1 MARIATGEASPD
13 ALEPSSGQSGWK
25 EILRLGVMILLAQA
39 LFWGLFY
46 VPWGNKPSSRNVDR
60 IAFTNAE
67 LAELAAPTAAVADTA
82 TYNKVNLPH
91 TDCCDPSYLSLR
103 MSFTLDAVP
112 AEGLGLVAFQQ
123 VDNFI
128 YRVNGSVIH
137 KKGRME
143 KGNQTF
149 HGQQFYLLHVP
160 SGMLKAGENQLNII
174 TVRDGFPYSDLIEPL
189 LGEYNQVR
197 DATSMRFW
205 QAIDYRLLGGAL
217 TFVLGLFALIMVFRS
232 QDKLFSAWLLVL
244 CWSWSAYAAYG
255 LYFDLPFGG
264 IGRMVAFFSLT
275 TLVCISLICFLD
287 SWTRRPIIAGQ
298 SALVV
303 CWLVFSLASVFAL
316 TRMPMPTGYDLMD
329 SAWTWFSLAAGVLAL
344 LRLAWHFATSREDR
358 HVEAALLSIC
368 AVCLALDG
376 IGTKFGLLAGGYFID
391 SAAILIL
398 AFVIAFLQRNFHLFQ
413 SAMALNNL
421 LETRL
426 KSREAE
432 LAEAYIRERELIDRQ
447 ARSEERRRLMR
458 DMHDG
463 VGGQL
468 VGLLLEVRRGA
479 VDNNRM
485 AEGLQVA
492 MDEIRLMIDSVDASV
507 TTLETMLSVFE
518 NRVRPRVEGAG
529 ITFAWNA
536 EMSAPADLS
545 PDHVLQLF
553 RIMQEAVTNAMK
565 HSRATQISVSVT
577 ATPDNC
583 LSICISDDGAGL
595 TAENRN
601 QIDSGGHGLGNMRSR
616 ARAIGGHIEWH
627 DASPGTRVQLSVPL
641 SLSQPIAA

>member
-1 MARIATGEASPD
+1 
-13 ALEPSSGQSGWK
+13 
-25 EILRLGVMILLAQA
+25 
-39 LFWGLFY
+39 
-46 VPWGNKPSSRNVDR
+46 
-60 IAFTNAE
+60 
-67 LAELAAPTAAVADTA
+67 
-82 TYNKVNLPH
+82 
-91 TDCCDPSYLSLR
+91 
-103 MSFTLDAVP
+103 
-112 AEGLGLVAFQQ
+112 
-123 VDNFI
+123 
-128 YRVNGSVIH
+128 
-137 KKGRME
+137 
-143 KGNQTF
+143 
-149 HGQQFYLLHVP
+149 
-160 SGMLKAGENQLNII
+160 
-174 TVRDGFPYSDLIEPL
+174 
-189 LGEYNQVR
+189 
-197 DATSMRFW
+197 
-205 QAIDYRLLGGAL
+205 
-217 TFVLGLFALIMVFRS
+217 
-232 QDKLFSAWLLVL
+232 
-244 CWSWSAYAAYG
+244 
-255 LYFDLPFGG
+255 
-264 IGRMVAFFSLT
+264 
-275 TLVCISLICFLD
+275 
-287 SWTRRPIIAGQ
+287 
-298 SALVV
+298 
-303 CWLVFSLASVFAL
+303 
-316 TRMPMPTGYDLMD
+316 MPTGYDLMD

-595 TAENRN
+595 SAENRN

-627 DASPGTRVQLSVPL
+627 DASPGTRVQLSIPL